1 MPNGSASNA
10 WQGRPAR
17 RATFTL
23 LALEILELGVLPR
36 EPPGRVLARSSRR
49 PAGGHARAGVVPDSS
64 VVVMKAVSGAN
75 TMTNPRIRYDRRYR
89 AFRVS
94 FSTRTSVS
102 VARLSDTYAMQRDST
117 TANVPWRLTCGRCGQ
132 FHGMGA
138 SAMPNAQTPATFR
151 A

>member
-1 MPNGSASNA
+1 MPNGPASNA

-23 LALEILELGVLPR
+23 LAQEVLELGVLPR

-75 TMTNPRIRYDRRYR
+75 TIRYR

-102 VARLSDTYAMQRDST
+102 FARLSDTYAMQRKST
-117 TANVPWRLTCGRCGQ
+117 TANVPWRLTCGHCGQ

-138 SAMPNAQTPATFR
+138 SAMPNAQTPATFK